1 MAPLAANAD
10 IWRWQPHPEVWLIII
25 AAIGL
30 AWYAVRVIGPKV
42 ATAGEP
48 VLARRNVVAYTLAIT
63 TLWIASD
70 WPMHDISEEYLY
82 SVHMIQHLLI
92 TFIIPPLLLIAT
104 PEWLGRLMVSGDGR
118 AGVWIRRLS
127 RPVVAGALFNGI
139 VAVTHLAWVVNTSVA
154 NGIFHYVVHLAVF
167 AAAMLMWIPVA
178 SPLPE
183 LRASLPGQMIFL
195 FLMSVLP
202 TIPAAFLTF
211 AEEPLYEAYNHDVRL
226 WDIGVAADQ
235 QAAGLVMKLAGG
247 LFLWTIITMLFVR
260 WSRQEQGNNR
270 RMRQVTTKVLA
281 DDEDLTFAD
290 VQEAFDLSAPAVR
303 VD

>member
-1 MAPLAANAD
+1 MQLAADTD
-10 IWRWQPHPEVWLIII
+10 IWRWQPHPEVWFIVV

-42 ATAGEP
+42 VTRGEP
-48 VLARRNVVAYTLAIT
+48 IVSRQQIIAYTLAIT

-82 SVHMIQHLLI
+82 SVHMIQHLLL

-118 AGVWIRRLS
+118 AGVWIRRWS
-127 RPVVAGALFNGI
+127 RPVVAGVLFNAF
-139 VAVTHLAWVVNTSVA
+139 VALTHLAWVVNTSVN
-154 NGIFHYVVHLAVF
+154 NGIFHYAVHLAVF
-167 AAAMLMWIPVA
+167 GAALLMWIPVA

-211 AEEPLYEAYNHDVRL
+211 ARQPLYEAYNHNVRL
-226 WDIGVAADQ
+226 WGIDVASDQ

-247 LFLWTIITMLFVR
+247 IFLWTIITLLFVR
-260 WSRQEQGNNR
+260 WTRQEEGTARQMR
-270 RMRQVTTKVLA
+270 RVAAKVTS
-281 DDEDLTFAD
+281 DDDDLTFAD
-290 VQEAFDLSAPAVR
+290 VQEAFDLSTPPAR
-303 VD
+303 ID